1 LAVQTTNI
9 TVRHF
14 HLRIVASAIS
24 MLIIVSLGSGCARTR
39 PAITS
44 LWQQV
49 PPVRWPGKETHPDRG
64 SADNL
69 AEPAVAANVALQQD
83 STSQSESTSE
93 VLARGEE
100 TSAGGKSKSPPRRL
114 GLPLISSDRETE
126 GTSSDQNSREP
137 AETTHAHPTETDQF
151 NSPLE
156 RLNAALTDDVRHAM
170 TLPRRS
176 VTALEERFRVDSL
189 ISRAKELFATGQFD
203 RAHEAAIAAQELG
216 DAAQLDYAPDEDRP
230 LDLVRR
236 IEGQMDATRLT
247 QEPGTADESSAAT
260 RTEEPEETSQ
270 LSTQLATPPAKE
282 AKGTPKTPRNWPT
295 FFRREKKS
303 AAPASE
309 DPVTPGPRTPG
320 PLTPGPRT
328 QDPVTQV
335 SSEAIRNTFRA
346 DRIDSTPPAR
356 THQIPAHDAIVM
368 ANRSVSLEARES
380 ILESRT
386 VATSRTTDP
395 RTIEPVTTAPE
406 AIPATTRAPASS
418 ESEDCA
424 AEEDRIPARISS
436 RVLGAAIRSS
446 DPMRETESESRS
458 LPSTRKHVGIPAQS
472 GAEIPMEAIEE
483 PDSNPKSSSFTLGLA
498 VGLVGFVSLLV
509 IGLFRGPI
517 SQVFGLAKSRH

>member
-1 LAVQTTNI
+1 
-9 TVRHF
+9 
-14 HLRIVASAIS
+14 
-24 MLIIVSLGSGCARTR
+24 M
-39 PAITS
+39 TS
-44 LWQQV
+44 LWKQV
-49 PPVRWPGKETHPDRG
+49 PPVRWPGKETHLDRG

-93 VLARGEE
+93 VLARAEA
-100 TSAGGKSKSPPRRL
+100 TSTGGKSKSPPRRL
-114 GLPLISSDRETE
+114 GLPLISPDRETE
-126 GTSSDQNSREP
+126 GTSSDPNSREP

-189 ISRAKELFATGQFD
+189 ISRAKELFAIGQLD

-236 IEGQMDATRLT
+236 IEGQMDAIRLT

-260 RTEEPEETSQ
+260 RTEEPEEATQ

-282 AKGTPKTPRNWPT
+282 AKGTLKTPRNWST
-295 FFRREKKS
+295 FFRREKKP
-303 AAPASE
+303 AAPAPE
-309 DPVTPGPRTPG
+309 DPVIHG
-320 PLTPGPRT
+320 PLT

-335 SSEAIRNTFRA
+335 SSETLRKTSRA

-356 THQIPAHDAIVM
+356 NHQIPAHDAIVM

-380 ILESRT
+380 ISEPKTVVTPRT
-386 VATSRTTDP
+386 THPRTTDP
-395 RTIEPVTTAPE
+395 VTTVPE
-406 AIPATTRAPASS
+406 PNPATTRTPASS
-418 ESEDCA
+418 ESEDCGA
-424 AEEDRIPARISS
+424 DEDRIPARISS
-436 RVLGAAIRSS
+436 TVLAASARSS
-446 DPMRETESESRS
+446 DLLRETESESSS
-458 LPSTRKHVGIPAQS
+458 LPSTRKQIGIPAKS
-472 GAEIPMEAIEE
+472 GAEIPLEAIEE
-483 PDSNPKSSSFTLGLA
+483 PDSNPKSSSFSLGLVVGLSGFLSLLVMGLFRRPISHVLGLA
-498 VGLVGFVSLLV
+498 
-509 IGLFRGPI
+509 
-517 SQVFGLAKSRH
+517 QSRD

>member
-1 LAVQTTNI
+1 MAVQTTNI

-14 HLRIVASAIS
+14 HLRIVAIAVSVL
-24 MLIIVSLGSGCARTR
+24 MIVSLESGCARTR

-126 GTSSDQNSREP
+126 GTSSDPNSREP
-137 AETTHAHPTETDQF
+137 AESTHAHPTETEQF

-189 ISRAKELFATGQFD
+189 ISRAKELFAIGQLD
-203 RAHEAAIAAQELG
+203 RAHEAAIAAQKLG

-260 RTEEPEETSQ
+260 RTEEPEKTSQ

-282 AKGTPKTPRNWPT
+282 AKGTPKTPRNWST
-295 FFRREKKS
+295 FFRREKKP

-309 DPVTPGPRTPG
+309 DLVTPGP
-320 PLTPGPRT
+320 LT

-380 ILESRT
+380 ISESRT

-395 RTIEPVTTAPE
+395 RTIETVTTAPE
-406 AIPATTRAPASS
+406 AIPATTRAPGSS

-424 AEEDRIPARISS
+424 AEEDRVPARISS
-436 RVLGAAIRSS
+436 RVLAAAIRSS

-472 GAEIPMEAIEE
+472 GAEILMEAIEE
-483 PDSNPKSSSFTLGLA
+483 PDQNPKSRSFSLGLA

-509 IGLFRGPI
+509 IGLFRRPI

>member
-1 LAVQTTNI
+1 
-9 TVRHF
+9 
-14 HLRIVASAIS
+14 
-24 MLIIVSLGSGCARTR
+24 MLIIVSLSSGCARTR

-83 STSQSESTSE
+83 SISLSESTSE

-126 GTSSDQNSREP
+126 GTFSDLNSREP
-137 AETTHAHPTETDQF
+137 NEATHAHPTETDQF

-189 ISRAKELFATGQFD
+189 ISRAKEHFATGQLD
-203 RAHEAAIAAQELG
+203 RAHEAAIAAQELS
-216 DAAQLDYAPDEDRP
+216 DTAQLDYAPDEDRP

-270 LSTQLATPPAKE
+270 LSTQLATPPVKE
-282 AKGTPKTPRNWPT
+282 AKGTPKTPRNWST
-295 FFRREKKS
+295 FFRREKKPAAS
-303 AAPASE
+303 APE
-309 DPVTPGPRTPG
+309 DLVTQG
-320 PLTPGPRT
+320 PLTHGPLT
-328 QDPVTQV
+328 QI
-335 SSEAIRNTFRA
+335 SSEAIRNTSRA
-346 DRIDSTPPAR
+346 DRIDSNSLAR
-356 THQIPAHDAIVM
+356 THQIPAHNAIVM

-380 ILESRT
+380 ISEPKT
-386 VATSRTTDP
+386 VATPRTTAP
-395 RTIEPVTTAPE
+395 RTIDPVTTVPE
-406 AIPATTRAPASS
+406 AILATTRAPASS

-436 RVLGAAIRSS
+436 TLLAASVRSS
-446 DPMRETESESRS
+446 DLLRETESDSRS
-458 LPSTRKHVGIPAQS
+458 LPSTRKHVSILVQS

-483 PDSNPKSSSFTLGLA
+483 PDSSPKSSSFSLGLV

-509 IGLFRGPI
+509 IGLFRRPI
-517 SQVFGLAKSRH
+517 SRLFGLAKSRH

>member
-1 LAVQTTNI
+1 
-9 TVRHF
+9 
-14 HLRIVASAIS
+14 
-24 MLIIVSLGSGCARTR
+24 MLIIVSLPSGCARTR

-49 PPVRWPGKETHPDRG
+49 PPVRWPGKETHPDRE
-64 SADNL
+64 STDNL
-69 AEPAVAANVALQQD
+69 TEPAVAANVALQQD

-100 TSAGGKSKSPPRRL
+100 TSAGGKTKSPPRRL
-114 GLPLISSDRETE
+114 GLPLISSDRESE
-126 GTSSDQNSREP
+126 GTSSDPNSREP
-137 AETTHAHPTETDQF
+137 AETTHAHPIETEQF

-189 ISRAKELFATGQFD
+189 ISRAKELFAIGQLD
-203 RAHEAAIAAQELG
+203 RAHEAAVAAQKLG

-270 LSTQLATPPAKE
+270 LSTQLASPPAKE
-282 AKGTPKTPRNWPT
+282 AKGTPKTPRNWST
-295 FFRREKKS
+295 FFRREKKP

-309 DPVTPGPRTPG
+309 DPVTPGPLTPG
-320 PLTPGPRT
+320 PLT

-380 ILESRT
+380 ISESRT

-395 RTIEPVTTAPE
+395 RTIEPVTTTPE

-436 RVLGAAIRSS
+436 RVLAAAIRSS
-446 DPMRETESESRS
+446 DLLRETESESRS
-458 LPSTRKHVGIPAQS
+458 LPSTRKHAGIPAQS
-472 GAEIPMEAIEE
+472 GAEILMEAIEE
-483 PDSNPKSSSFTLGLA
+483 PDQNPKSRSFSLGLA
-498 VGLVGFVSLLV
+498 VGLVGFVSLLL
-509 IGLFRGPI
+509 IGLFRRPI

>member
-1 LAVQTTNI
+1 
-9 TVRHF
+9 
-14 HLRIVASAIS
+14 
-24 MLIIVSLGSGCARTR
+24 MLIIVSLSSGCARTR

-83 STSQSESTSE
+83 SISLSESTSE

-126 GTSSDQNSREP
+126 GTFSDLNSREP
-137 AETTHAHPTETDQF
+137 NEATHAHPTETDQF

-189 ISRAKELFATGQFD
+189 ISRAKEHFATGQLD
-203 RAHEAAIAAQELG
+203 RAHEAAIAAQELS
-216 DAAQLDYAPDEDRP
+216 DTAQLDYAPDEDRP

-270 LSTQLATPPAKE
+270 LSTQLATPPVKE
-282 AKGTPKTPRNWPT
+282 AKGTPKTPRNWST
-295 FFRREKKS
+295 FFRREKKPAAS
-303 AAPASE
+303 APE
-309 DPVTPGPRTPG
+309 DLVTQG
-320 PLTPGPRT
+320 PLTHGPLT
-328 QDPVTQV
+328 QI
-335 SSEAIRNTFRA
+335 SSEAIRNTSRA
-346 DRIDSTPPAR
+346 DRIDSHGLIKFR
-356 THQIPAHDAIVM
+356 RIMRLSWRIEVSRWKHG
-368 ANRSVSLEARES
+368 NRSRNRRRWRLPERRPLERSTPSRRVPRQFSQPREHPLRANPRIVPPKRTEFPREFRALYSRPRYVRLTCCVKPSPTQGPSLQ
-380 ILESRT
+380 LE
-386 VATSRTTDP
+386 
-395 RTIEPVTTAPE
+395 
-406 AIPATTRAPASS
+406 
-418 ESEDCA
+418 
-424 AEEDRIPARISS
+424 
-436 RVLGAAIRSS
+436 
-446 DPMRETESESRS
+446 
-458 LPSTRKHVGIPAQS
+458 
-472 GAEIPMEAIEE
+472 
-483 PDSNPKSSSFTLGLA
+483 NTLA
-498 VGLVGFVSLLV
+498 F
-509 IGLFRGPI
+509 
-517 SQVFGLAKSRH
+517 

>member
-1 LAVQTTNI
+1 
-9 TVRHF
+9 
-14 HLRIVASAIS
+14 
-24 MLIIVSLGSGCARTR
+24 MLIIVSLPSGCARTR

-49 PPVRWPGKETHPDRG
+49 PPVRWPGKETHPDRE

-83 STSQSESTSE
+83 STSLSESTSE

-100 TSAGGKSKSPPRRL
+100 TSTGGKSKSPPRRL
-114 GLPLISSDRETE
+114 GLPLISSDRESE
-126 GTSSDQNSREP
+126 GTSSDPNSREP
-137 AETTHAHPTETDQF
+137 AETTHAHPTETEQF

-189 ISRAKELFATGQFD
+189 ISRAKELFAIGQLD
-203 RAHEAAIAAQELG
+203 RAHEAAVAAQELG

-260 RTEEPEETSQ
+260 RTEEPEEASQ

-282 AKGTPKTPRNWPT
+282 AKGTPKTPRNWST
-295 FFRREKKS
+295 FFRREKKP
-303 AAPASE
+303 AASASE
-309 DPVTPGPRTPG
+309 DP
-320 PLTPGPRT
+320 LTP
-328 QDPVTQV
+328 DPVTQV

-346 DRIDSTPPAR
+346 DRIDSAPPAR
-356 THQIPAHDAIVM
+356 THQIPANDAIVM

-380 ILESRT
+380 ILEPKT

-395 RTIEPVTTAPE
+395 RTIEPVTTVPE

-436 RVLGAAIRSS
+436 RVLAAAIRSS
-446 DPMRETESESRS
+446 DTMRESESESESRS
-458 LPSTRKHVGIPAQS
+458 LPSTRKPVGIPAQS
-472 GAEIPMEAIEE
+472 GAEILMEAIEE
-483 PDSNPKSSSFTLGLA
+483 PDLNPKSRSFSLGLA
-498 VGLVGFVSLLV
+498 GGLVGFLSLLV
-509 IGLFRGPI
+509 IGLFRRPI
-517 SQVFGLAKSRH
+517 SRVFGLAKSRH